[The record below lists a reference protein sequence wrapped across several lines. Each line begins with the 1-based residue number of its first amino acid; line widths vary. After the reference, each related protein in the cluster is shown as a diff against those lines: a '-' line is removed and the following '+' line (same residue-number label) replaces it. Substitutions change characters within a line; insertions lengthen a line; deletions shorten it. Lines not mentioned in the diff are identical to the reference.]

1 MPTRAIPILN
11 RMKARLGVSQGGRP
25 WGKNPTARSIFMFK
39 GACYYGM
46 NRGTAGPVVSQTDEQ
61 RQWFFDLIAD
71 LYQRFRKTI
80 DLALT

>member
-1 MPTRAIPILN
+1 
-11 RMKARLGVSQGGRP
+11 
-25 WGKNPTARSIFMFK
+25 MFK